1 MTACSTGRRFAIIKI
16 DREVL
21 WQSTV
26 LGWGQAIGDQVF
38 VDYLDYTM
46 RTSMAALEEWHAAIR
61 PEVDARVVWID

>member
-1 MTACSTGRRFAIIKI
+1 VGTGYRG
-16 DREVL
+16 
-21 WQSTV
+21 S
-26 LGWGQAIGDQVF
+26 GF